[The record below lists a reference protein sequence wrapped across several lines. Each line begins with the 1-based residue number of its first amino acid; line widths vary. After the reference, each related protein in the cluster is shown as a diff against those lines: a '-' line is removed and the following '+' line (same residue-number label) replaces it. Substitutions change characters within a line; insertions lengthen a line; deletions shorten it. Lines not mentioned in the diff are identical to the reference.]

1 MAHRPG
7 RFAAAAI
14 DYEDAGHSPAWRLAR
29 TGAAIGDGVLA
40 VLIVLVAT
48 MAWAPRLGVSV
59 ARETLAVRREMR
71 TRVAEIARTQSAVW
85 TRQARRNAAVQRHQV
100 WRTPEP

>member
-7 RFAAAAI
+7 RFVAAAI
-14 DYEDAGHSPAWRLAR
+14 EHDDAWRSPAWRLAR
-29 TGAAIGDGVLA
+29 SAAAISDWVLA

-59 ARETLAVRREMR
+59 ARETLAARREMR
-71 TRVAEIARTQSAVW
+71 ARVAEVGRTQSAVW
-85 TRQARRNAAVQRHQV
+85 ARHIRRNAVERRHQV
-100 WRTPEP
+100 WRMPEP